1 VRDLIVQ
8 DSDGRSP
15 ALRGS
20 TALSQLWKSSVTD
33 EDKLRSHTGQ
43 AMLLRVAGNVAV
55 RKSLG
60 RCLLSLYQ
68 TTSIIHAL
76 ALLHT

>member
-20 TALSQLWKSSVTD
+20 TALSQLRKSSVTD
-33 EDKLRSHTGQ
+33 EDKLGSHTGQ

-55 RKSLG
+55 
-60 RCLLSLYQ
+60 
-68 TTSIIHAL
+68 
-76 ALLHT
+76 